1 MKRTFAAV
9 VLLIALSVL
18 IKLAWKDA
26 PGPANPGDHK
36 VAHADR
42 GTQPDPETQIRQ
54 KYPADRALVDRTL
67 HEFHHNAVSI
77 EQTDGLRGLVL
88 LDRLGLEAVYLY
100 EKFPNEFRRLRDAI
114 DDKAA
119 ADLLLHWREY
129 FGLKR
134 ADDTDRALLIAEIA
148 ALTPRQKHAAAQYPN
163 ALPLILAEPV
173 GVTELIERAKNDPDD
188 LRDSLVVLDFISLER
203 GAADLR
209 AALRTLD
216 EHGPLALDAF
226 RQQGPEGFALV
237 KLYGPVLELLADA
250 MPLDQALIV
259 LRVNSDYLDG
269 LLATHSAET
278 VAGYLRHVA
287 AAGLVEQVGGG
298 PNTLR
303 LSVEYGARGDQALAR
318 AGADAADVVFD
329 DYADPA
335 LRDQAV
341 SALAEHGPMALAV
354 LSKYAVDA
362 DFREVLRKYGPRVIT
377 PVAQVDSS
385 PEALAALRAKGDKS
399 FTETLAQGVL
409 ALSRDSGQATIH
421 MIKSDGLERVEAL
434 NSTEVEFYQFLPLYD
449 LLHLGS
455 VMTRGQS
462 PTTGEMTWAVIDG
475 CFAIADVLSLATVQ
489 PEGVVAVEAVRSE
502 AKSATRQAAK
512 SAGRELVESAT
523 EAAGRTLAQQ
533 GAEAA
538 TGRLSRWWAVRLAGG
553 TYRVLQRLPEALGRM
568 SVGDIARI
576 GRPLCE
582 KAGLRLSTWGPL
594 RFLKDGV
601 TVVRSIPPSRGL
613 KYVGAQAVQ
622 ATVGVVGFQKMEEHL
637 ASRRPKAL

>member
-9 VLLIALSVL
+9 LLLTALSVL

-26 PGPANPGDHK
+26 PQPANPGDPK
-36 VAHADR
+36 QASTTREAAI
-42 GTQPDPETQIRQ
+42 DPETQLRQ
-54 KYPADRALVDRTL
+54 KYPADRELVDRTL
-67 HEFHHNAVSI
+67 REFHHNALSI
-77 EQTDGLRGLVL
+77 EKTDGLRGLVL

-100 EKFPNEFRRLRDAI
+100 EKYPNDFRRLRDAF
-114 DDKAA
+114 DDQAA
-119 ADLLLHWREY
+119 ADVLLHWREY

-134 ADDTDRALLIAEIA
+134 ADDTDRGLLIAEIA
-148 ALTPRQKHAAAQYPN
+148 ALTTRQKRAAARYPN

-173 GVTELIERAKNDPDD
+173 GVTELIEREKSNPED
-188 LRDSLVVLDFISLER
+188 LRDALVVLDFISLER

-209 AALRTLD
+209 AALRTLE
-216 EHGPLALDAF
+216 EHGTLALDAF

-250 MPLDQALIV
+250 MPLDQALIL
-259 LRVNSDYLDG
+259 LRVNSDYLDET
-269 LLATHSAET
+269 LATHSPET

-287 AAGLVEQVGGG
+287 AAGLVEQVGGA
-298 PNTLR
+298 PNGLR

-318 AGADAADVVFD
+318 AGADAAEVVFE
-329 DYADPA
+329 DYSDPA

-362 DFREVLRKYGPRVIT
+362 DFREILRRYGPRVIT

-385 PEALAALRAKGDKS
+385 PDALAALRAKGDKS
-399 FTETLAQGVL
+399 FTESLAQGVL
-409 ALSRDSGQATIH
+409 ALSRDSGQATIR
-421 MIKSDGLERVEAL
+421 MIKNDGLARVEAL

-455 VMTRGQS
+455 VVTRGQS
-462 PTTGEMTWAVIDG
+462 PTAGEMTWAVVDG
-475 CFAIADVLSLATVQ
+475 CFAVADVLSLATVQ
-489 PEGVVAVEAVRSE
+489 PEGVVAVEAARSQ
-502 AKSATRQAAK
+502 AKSASRQAAK
-512 SAGRELVESAT
+512 TAGRELAESAT
-523 EAAGRTLAQQ
+523 EAAGRALAHQ

-568 SVGDIARI
+568 SAADIARM

-582 KAGLRLSTWGPL
+582 KAGLRLSTWAPL

-601 TVVRSIPPSRGL
+601 TVVRSIPPSRGI
-613 KYVGAQAVQ
+613 KYVGAQVVQ
-622 ATVGVVGFQKMEEHL
+622 ASVGVVGFQKMEEHL
-637 ASRRPKAL
+637 ASRRPKSL